1 MGRYISCGIATQI
14 IVYGKGCL
22 QKNKKDLLRR
32 IDKVFNLK
40 YYEEG
45 LSDNDDC
52 ICLYLK
58 EDLFN
63 KNFKNLLLELNDLDL
78 FTNYFY
84 DNIKA
89 ISSNSYNMSQ
99 KDRKKAVCDYLEK
112 NFDLKITRSYEK
124 RVDGKNNYD
133 YYLDNVL
140 ELNDEISFFYENYLN
155 CTDIGDGAQFNDNI
169 TNINGL
175 YMSLNHI
182 PLYFD
187 FNKIISE
194 DITVT
199 LKFLN
204 HFIRK
209 SLKNDL
215 KNTCLY
221 YTNRYL
227 LISLRVE
234 VEILTVY
241 LKNLLLSVFINK
253 WGGGISWLCQEILS
267 TNRSF
272 STTNLLGVIS
282 FLSCSF
288 AAYSS

>member
-1 MGRYISCGIATQI
+1 MYTCASFFAGVG
-14 IVYGKGCL
+14 G
-22 QKNKKDLLRR
+22 
-32 IDKVFNLK
+32 IDKGFENA
-40 YYEEG
+40 G
-45 LSDNDDC
+45 
-52 ICLYLK
+52 I
-58 EDLFN
+58 
-63 KNFKNLLLELNDLDL
+63 FKTIYANEFDP
-78 FTNYFY
+78 FPVKTY
-84 DNIKA
+84 
-89 ISSNSYNMSQ
+89 
-99 KDRKKAVCDYLEK
+99 EK

-215 KNTCLY
+215 KNT
-221 YTNRYL
+221 
-227 LISLRVE
+227 LIFG
-234 VEILTVY
+234 LT
-241 LKNLLLSVFINK
+241 
-253 WGGGISWLCQEILS
+253 G
-267 TNRSF
+267 
-272 STTNLLGVIS
+272 
-282 FLSCSF
+282 
-288 AAYSS
+288 